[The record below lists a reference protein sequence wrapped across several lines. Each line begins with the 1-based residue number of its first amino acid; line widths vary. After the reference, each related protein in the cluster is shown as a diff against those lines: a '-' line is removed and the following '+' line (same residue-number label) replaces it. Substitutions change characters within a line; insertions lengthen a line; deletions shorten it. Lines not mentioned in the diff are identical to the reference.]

1 MFQGGKMYYMILT
14 NREKKNYFGDYG
26 QGNKINKAK
35 HLEIKDVLSYSCR
48 SGITEKNWVI
58 IKINDDG
65 RKEIVALEQLEQ
77 EYPELIEE
85 QRLDWLPHLSLQGEL
100 EMMQDA
106 LDAFRAGLR

>member
-1 MFQGGKMYYMILT
+1 MLLT

-58 IKINDDG
+58 VKINDDG
-65 RKEIVALEQLEQ
+65 RKEVVALEQLEQ

-85 QRLDWLPHLSLQGEL
+85 QRLDWLPDLSSFDEAQ
-100 EMMQDA
+100 MQQDIY
-106 LDAFRAGLR
+106 DAFRTAFRI